1 MHDSILKVTVGCTF
15 LKEVQPGDDDTSTV
29 LTDDHGGAEQV
40 FKRLFGGLDR
50 IDSTY
55 ARTVL

>member
-29 LTDDHGGAEQV
+29 LTDDHGGADQV
-40 FKRLFGGLDR
+40 LQACNRNFFFLNL
-50 IDSTY
+50 
-55 ARTVL
+55 